1 MVFNKIKNTMDI
13 WILTILRYQS
23 NLQANM
29 DGDILTNFTINSVA
43 EEKIKLI
50 SENQNSELFFSRD
63 FKYKQS
69 KNVDL
74 LSIVFTQLLIKL
86 FNILSWD

>member
-1 MVFNKIKNTMDI
+1 MVI

-74 LSIVFTQLLIKL
+74 LLKHDLLSIVLTQLLIKL

>member
-1 MVFNKIKNTMDI
+1 MVI

-43 EEKIKLI
+43 EEKVKLI

-74 LSIVFTQLLIKL
+74 LLKHDLLSIVLTQLLIKL

>member
-1 MVFNKIKNTMDI
+1 MVFNKVKNTMVI

-74 LSIVFTQLLIKL
+74 
-86 FNILSWD
+86 

>member
-1 MVFNKIKNTMDI
+1 
-13 WILTILRYQS
+13 
-23 NLQANM
+23 M

-43 EEKIKLI
+43 EEKVKLI

-74 LSIVFTQLLIKL
+74 LLKHDLLSIVLTQLLIKL
-86 FNILSWD
+86 FNILS